1 MGVVLYATHGW
12 EVRKGE
18 PHLFR
23 LLIVKHI
30 TLHLSPRKLSPQLGC
45 FAHLHRLGKFSP
57 LCSLQLNKALVK
69 ELGSGWVVTVWVQK
83 NQGPSPATGKANGAV
98 DRAETSFPTR
108 LGGPYRPHVDL
119 RVWIPCVSFL
129 TLLSH
134 QAGVGIG
141 GAEEAKRETRPQGLL
156 S

>member
-1 MGVVLYATHGW
+1 MTLYLSKGGKGQKRLRNNVLARDKQTLKLWNGGGSVGIVLYATHGW

-57 LCSLQLNKALVK
+57 LCSLQLNRALVK

-83 NQGPSPATGKANGAV
+83 N
-98 DRAETSFPTR
+98 
-108 LGGPYRPHVDL
+108 
-119 RVWIPCVSFL
+119 
-129 TLLSH
+129 
-134 QAGVGIG
+134 
-141 GAEEAKRETRPQGLL
+141 
-156 S
+156 